1 MTDTTRRERVD
12 RAGAMAMA
20 VGLRDYATTIIDRA
34 QTVDNPADW
43 VASEFET
50 LATALRS
57 NAVAL
62 RRDAAERRVPSAAEV
77 NAQPYLAHARRVG
90 LETERFGDGIDAG
103 PDGSEPTTTWGDIYK
118 RQFDERVESAR
129 VMGAVCGWRVIVEET
144 SP

>member
-1 MTDTTRRERVD
+1 MTDTTHRERVE

-20 VGLRDYATTIIDRA
+20 VGLRDYATTVIDRA

-43 VASEFET
+43 VASEFEA
-50 LATALRS
+50 LVTALRS
-57 NAVAL
+57 NAAVL

-77 NAQPYLAHARRVG
+77 NAQPHLAHARRVG
-90 LETERFGDGIDAG
+90 LEAERFGDDIDAELEN
-103 PDGSEPTTTWGDIYK
+103 PESTTTWGDIYR

-129 VMGAVCGWRVIVEET
+129 AMGAVCGWRVIVEEI